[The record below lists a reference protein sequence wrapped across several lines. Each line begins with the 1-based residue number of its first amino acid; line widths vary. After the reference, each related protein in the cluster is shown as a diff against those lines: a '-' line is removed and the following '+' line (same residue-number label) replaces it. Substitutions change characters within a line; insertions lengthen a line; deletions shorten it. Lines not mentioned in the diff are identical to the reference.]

1 MRRDHLGALRGF
13 IAALPAAIAA
23 LALPPA
29 ARGAATEAPGAA
41 AVRQRALPD
50 QLRSVGVA
58 SRDGVVV
65 TRNAA
70 ASWAGT
76 RMLELGGN
84 AVDAAVA
91 AAFALGVAEP
101 GSCGLGGQ
109 TYILIRMSDGHAVA
123 VDGSARSPLRASAQ
137 ELARMRDPIPA
148 GKFLEGYKS
157 VATPGSLAGLDLA
170 LRTYGTRSLAEAV
183 APAIEIAE
191 FGSTWSA
198 ALHAFINNYSTKVRS
213 SAYLSRLFLTESLDV
228 WDPGHV
234 YCNPDLA
241 CFLRRLAAAGADD
254 FYRGSIAAEIEQD
267 MIANG
272 GWLRRSDLSL
282 LEATVREPV
291 RGSYRG
297 LEVLSFPYPGG
308 GSTVVETL
316 GILDRFDPE
325 VLREDSVDRL
335 HLLVDAGR
343 IAMIDTFPARRPLR
357 LPDQIAVDPAH
368 LDVRAALIRFD
379 RALKRS
385 EISSEPLS
393 AIEVAGTSHVS
404 VADRFGNAVAL
415 TQTLGASFGG
425 GAVTVGFGFAYNNL
439 IHGFEFRNRGSW
451 AYFRPL
457 QAPMTNMAPTIVVKD
472 GAPLLILGT
481 AGTAHIAPAIVSV
494 ISGVIDQRLPLCE
507 AVAKPRALWGGNV
520 GEEVSLEC
528 VDPITDDVADA
539 LAARGFVQQ
548 TRLTYPATAYD
559 RTEYGSVNAVFI
571 DPADGTI
578 VGVGDPRRQCVARAV
593 DRHAGATP
601 PFALPGCWR
610 GLYALPGTQQTAGS
624 GQQ

>member
-1 MRRDHLGALRGF
+1 MRHDDFGVLRGF
-13 IAALPAAIAA
+13 AAALPLAIALVA
-23 LALPPA
+23 PPPSA
-29 ARGAATEAPGAA
+29 HGAATEAPAA
-41 AVRQRALPD
+41 AAPRQRTLPD
-50 QLRSVGVA
+50 QLRPVEVA

-70 ASWAGT
+70 ASWAGV

-109 TYILIRMSDGHAVA
+109 TYILIRMSDGRAVA

-170 LRTYGTRSLAEAV
+170 LRTYGTKSLAEAV

-198 ALHAFINNYSTKVRS
+198 ALHAFIENYSTKVRAS
-213 SAYLSRLFLTESLDV
+213 PYLSRLFLNGSLDV
-228 WDPGHV
+228 WGPDHV

-241 CFLRRLAAAGADD
+241 CFLRRLATVGADD
-254 FYRGSIAAEIEQD
+254 FYRGAIAEEIERD

-272 GWLRRSDLSL
+272 GWLRRADLSL

-297 LEVLSFPYPGG
+297 LEVLSFPFPGG

-316 GILDRFDPE
+316 GILDRFDPR

-368 LDVRAALIRFD
+368 LDARAALIRFD
-379 RALKRS
+379 RALRRS

-393 AIEVAGTSHVS
+393 AVEVAGTSHVS

-425 GAVTVGFGFAYNNL
+425 GAVTEGFGFAYNNL
-439 IHGFEFRNRGSW
+439 IHGFDFRNRASW
-451 AYFRPL
+451 AYLKPL
-457 QAPMTNMAPTIVVKD
+457 QSPMTNMAPTIVVRD

-520 GEEVSLEC
+520 DEEVSLEC
-528 VDPITDDVADA
+528 VDPITDEVADA
-539 LAARGFVQQ
+539 LAARGFVAQE
-548 TRLTYPATAYD
+548 RMTYPASAYD
-559 RTEYGSVNAVFI
+559 RTGTGSVNAIFV

-578 VGVGDPRRQCVARAV
+578 VGVGDPRRQGVARAV
-593 DRHAGATP
+593 DARAAAAP
-601 PFALPGCWR
+601 ALVLPGCWR
-610 GLYALPGTQQTAGS
+610 ELYALPASQQPTGS
-624 GQQ
+624 RQQ